1 MDVHEKQ
8 TKEVE
13 VLVDVKCDR
22 CGESCWD
29 KIEMNMEYAE
39 MKAMWGYGSGK
50 DCERHKIQLCEKCY
64 DETIKT
70 MGIKVQ
76 VSHYM

>member
-1 MDVHEKQ
+1 MDV
-8 TKEVE
+8 TKKSKELVDK
-13 VLVDVKCDR
+13 LVDVKCDR

-29 KIEMNMEYAE
+29 EEHMNIEYAE
-39 MKAMWGYGSGK
+39 MKAMWGYATKK

-64 DETIKT
+64 DETVKT

-76 VSHYM
+76 ISHYM